1 MLVRIAVE
9 KLEECEALAKDNTLR
24 KMKDVLK
31 NESRAEAELLFEQWQ
46 TKSKPKIWM
55 AKKTNGQGPPTMVQK
70 ALHLIKREVQHQ
82 TGRDIKVAA

>member
-55 AKKTNGQGPPTMVQK
+55 AKKTNGQGPPTLAPILESPPLGA
-70 ALHLIKREVQHQ
+70 ALSFFSLFLSGK
-82 TGRDIKVAA
+82 